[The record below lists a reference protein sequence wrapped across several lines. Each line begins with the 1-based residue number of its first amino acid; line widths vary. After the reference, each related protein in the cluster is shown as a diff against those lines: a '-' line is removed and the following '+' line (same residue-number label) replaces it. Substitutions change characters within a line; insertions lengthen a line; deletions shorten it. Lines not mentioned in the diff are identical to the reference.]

1 MGSPGNG
8 TLYLSPMAN
17 LAFDIYSEFTVRTS
31 HVMTEALGMEKAVDA
46 LKREWEHIGSAIPLN
61 IIRKMGLA
69 EKGFIVAGYSLNWA
83 DRLWGCDQR
92 SEVTI
97 YGIRSRVDSCRYSI
111 GSSALCKAHLRF
123 AATKICTSLAPE
135 HTFVSRSCLNGG
147 DDHCEMLMVAESK
160 SAEELMSAPAI
171 ASILPPPLDEGE
183 SILWSHSYF
192 STGWITQIKAM
203 IEVLGPDATLERLK
217 PIMHQIGEEAAPRI
231 EKELGVQGDNL
242 RSVAEGIDTLNSTFL
257 KEGTLTNRTDLSIER
272 RTTTCPLSGEPG
284 EVCSAFL
291 SFYEGLVKGLNPS
304 FEFDCSQRMS
314 EGGEYCQWVLHDTRQ
329 HAKKQGDDSTS
340 TDPFA
345 YLSFKYING
354 EISDE
359 EYERKMAMLKR
370 HFPRG

>member
-1 MGSPGNG
+1 
-8 TLYLSPMAN
+8 
-17 LAFDIYSEFTVRTS
+17 
-31 HVMTEALGMEKAVDA
+31 MEKAVDA